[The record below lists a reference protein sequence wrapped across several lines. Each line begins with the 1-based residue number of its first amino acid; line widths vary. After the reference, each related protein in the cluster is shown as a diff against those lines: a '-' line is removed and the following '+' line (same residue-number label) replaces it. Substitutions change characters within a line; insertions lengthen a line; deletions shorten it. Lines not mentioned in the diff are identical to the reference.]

1 MQQVTL
7 LVTGAA
13 GQLGR
18 EVVRAASATRPVV
31 ALSRAELDVTDP
43 AAVRAA
49 VTAHRPTT
57 VINGAAWT
65 DVDGCELD
73 PDRAYLAN
81 ATAVAHLADACAE
94 VGAHLVQVSTDFVFD
109 GEPGPDGRFTPY
121 GEDRPTNP
129 LNVYGASKL
138 AGEVAA
144 GDGAT
149 VVRTTW
155 LQSADGPGMVGRIMA
170 DLAADDGA
178 VELLGDRRACP
189 TFIVDL
195 VPVLLRLAD
204 ERVAGVVHVVNEGVA
219 SWAEMGRMV
228 AVEVGADPN
237 RIVAVSEADLGPP
250 RPARR
255 PAYSALDGAGLRR
268 LGHPP
273 MRHHRDAVAATVA
286 RLRG

>member
-1 MQQVTL
+1 MTL

-18 EVVRAASATRPVV
+18 EVVRVASVTRPVV
-31 ALSRAELDVTDP
+31 ALGRSELDVTDP
-43 AAVRAA
+43 VAVRAA
-49 VTAHRPTT
+49 VAIHRPT
-57 VINGAAWT
+57 VVVNGAAWT

-73 PDRAYLAN
+73 PGR
-81 ATAVAHLADACAE
+81 AHLTNAAAVGHLAEACAE
-94 VGAHLVQVSTDFVFD
+94 VGAHLVLVSTDFVFD

-121 GEDRPTNP
+121 GEDHSTNP

-170 DLAADDGA
+170 DLTAADGV

-195 VPVLLRLAD
+195 VPALLRLAD
-204 ERVAGVVHVVNEGVA
+204 ERVAGVVHAVNEGVA
-219 SWAEMGRMV
+219 SWAEVGHMV
-228 AVEVGADPN
+228 AIEVGADPD
-237 RIVAVSEADLGPP
+237 RITAVAEVDLGPP
-250 RPARR
+250 RPAER
-255 PAYSALDGAGLRR
+255 PAYSALDTAVLRR

-273 MRHHRDAVAATVA
+273 LRHHRDAVAAAVA
-286 RLRG
+286 RLQG

>member
-1 MQQVTL
+1 MTL

-18 EVVRAASATRPVV
+18 EVVRVASVTRPVV
-31 ALSRAELDVTDP
+31 ALGRSELDVTDP
-43 AAVRAA
+43 VAVRAA
-49 VTAHRPTT
+49 VATHRPT
-57 VINGAAWT
+57 VVVNGAAWT

-73 PDRAYLAN
+73 PGR
-81 ATAVAHLADACAE
+81 AHLTNAAAAGHLAEACAE
-94 VGAHLVQVSTDFVFD
+94 VGAHLVLVSTDFVFD

-121 GEDRPTNP
+121 GEDHSTNP

-170 DLAADDGA
+170 DLTAADGV

-195 VPVLLRLAD
+195 VPALLRLAD
-204 ERVAGVVHVVNEGVA
+204 ERVAGVVHAVNEGVA
-219 SWAEMGRMV
+219 SWAEVGRMV
-228 AVEVGADPN
+228 AIEVGADPD
-237 RIVAVSEADLGPP
+237 RITAVAEVDLGPP
-250 RPARR
+250 RPAER
-255 PAYSALDGAGLRR
+255 PAYSALDTAVLRR

-273 MRHHRDAVAATVA
+273 LRHHRDAVAAAVA
-286 RLRG
+286 RLQG

>member
-1 MQQVTL
+1 MTL

-18 EVVRAASATRPVV
+18 EVVRVASVTRPVV
-31 ALSRAELDVTDP
+31 ALGRSELDVTDP
-43 AAVRAA
+43 VAVRAA
-49 VTAHRPTT
+49 VAIHRPT
-57 VINGAAWT
+57 VVVNGAAWT

-73 PDRAYLAN
+73 PGR
-81 ATAVAHLADACAE
+81 AHLTNAAAVGHLAEACAE
-94 VGAHLVQVSTDFVFD
+94 VGAHLVLVSTDFVFD

-121 GEDRPTNP
+121 GEDHSTNP

-170 DLAADDGA
+170 DLTAADGV

-195 VPVLLRLAD
+195 VPALLRLAD
-204 ERVAGVVHVVNEGVA
+204 ERVAGVVHAVNEGVA
-219 SWAEMGRMV
+219 SWAEVGRMV
-228 AVEVGADPN
+228 AIEVGADPD
-237 RIVAVSEADLGPP
+237 RITAVAEVDLGPP
-250 RPARR
+250 RPAER
-255 PAYSALDGAGLRR
+255 PAYSALDTAVLRR

-273 MRHHRDAVAATVA
+273 LRHHRDAVAAAVA
-286 RLRG
+286 RLQG

>member
-1 MQQVTL
+1 MTL

-18 EVVRAASATRPVV
+18 EVVRVASVTRPVV
-31 ALSRAELDVTDP
+31 ALGRSELDVTDP
-43 AAVRAA
+43 VAVRAA
-49 VTAHRPTT
+49 VAIHRPT
-57 VINGAAWT
+57 VVVNGAAWT

-73 PDRAYLAN
+73 PGR
-81 ATAVAHLADACAE
+81 AHLTNAAAAGHLAEACAE
-94 VGAHLVQVSTDFVFD
+94 VGAHLVLVSTDFVFD

-121 GEDRPTNP
+121 GEDHSTNP

-170 DLAADDGA
+170 DLTAADGV

-195 VPVLLRLAD
+195 VPALLRLAD
-204 ERVAGVVHVVNEGVA
+204 ERVAGVVHAVNEGVA
-219 SWAEMGRMV
+219 SWAEVGRMV
-228 AVEVGADPN
+228 AIEVGADPD
-237 RIVAVSEADLGPP
+237 RITAVAEVDLGPP
-250 RPARR
+250 RPAER
-255 PAYSALDGAGLRR
+255 PAYSALDTAVLRR

-273 MRHHRDAVAATVA
+273 LRHHRDAVAAAVA
-286 RLRG
+286 RLQG

>member
-1 MQQVTL
+1 VTL
-7 LVTGAA
+7 LIAGAD

-18 EVVRAASATRPVV
+18 ELVRVASATRPVV
-31 ALSRAELDVTDP
+31 ALGRRDMDVTDP
-43 AAVRAA
+43 GAVQVA
-49 VTAHRPTT
+49 VAAHRPT
-57 VINGAAWT
+57 VVVNCAAWT
-65 DVDGCELD
+65 DVDGCETN
-73 PDRAYLAN
+73 PERADLAN
-81 ATAVAHLADACAE
+81 ARAVSHLAEACAE
-94 VGAHLVQVSTDFVFD
+94 VGAHLVPVSTDFVFD
-109 GEPGPDGRFTPY
+109 GAPGPDGTLAPY
-121 GEDRPTNP
+121 GEDHPTNP

-144 GDGAT
+144 GVAAT

-155 LQSADGPGMVGRIMA
+155 LQSADGPGMVGRILA
-170 DLAADDGA
+170 DLEEGSG

-195 VPVLLRLAD
+195 VPALLRLAD

-219 SWAEMGRMV
+219 SWAEVGRMV
-228 AVEVGADPN
+228 ATEVGADPD
-237 RIVAVSEADLGPP
+237 RIVSIAEADLGPP

-255 PAYSALDGAGLRR
+255 PAYSALDVAALRR

-273 MRHHRDAVAATVA
+273 LRHHRDAVSATVA

>member
-1 MQQVTL
+1 VTL
-7 LVTGAA
+7 LVAGAD

-18 EVVRAASATRPVV
+18 EVVRASSGTRPVV
-31 ALSRAELDVTDP
+31 ALGRRDMDVTDP
-43 AAVRAA
+43 GAVQVA
-49 VTAHRPTT
+49 VAAHRPT
-57 VINGAAWT
+57 VVVNCAAWT
-65 DVDGCELD
+65 DVDGCEMD
-73 PDRAYLAN
+73 PERADLAN
-81 ATAVAHLADACAE
+81 ARAVGHLAGACAE

-109 GEPGPDGRFTPY
+109 GAPGPDGTLAPY
-121 GEDRPTNP
+121 GEDHPTNP

-144 GDGAT
+144 GAGAT

-155 LQSADGPGMVGRIMA
+155 LQSADGPGMVGRILA
-170 DLAADDGA
+170 DLEADGKVGGA

-195 VPVLLRLAD
+195 VPALLRLAD

-219 SWAEMGRMV
+219 SWAEVGRMV
-228 AVEVGADPN
+228 ATEVGADPD
-237 RIVAVSEADLGPP
+237 RIVSIAEADLGPP

-255 PAYSALDGAGLRR
+255 PAYSALDVAALRR

-273 MRHHRDAVAATVA
+273 LRHHRDAVSATVA

>member
-1 MQQVTL
+1 MTL

-18 EVVRAASATRPVV
+18 EVVRVASVTRPVV
-31 ALSRAELDVTDP
+31 ALGRSELDVTDP
-43 AAVRAA
+43 VAVRAA
-49 VTAHRPTT
+49 VAIHRPT
-57 VINGAAWT
+57 VVVNGAAWT

-73 PDRAYLAN
+73 PGR
-81 ATAVAHLADACAE
+81 AHLTNAAAVGHLAEACAE
-94 VGAHLVQVSTDFVFD
+94 VGAHLVLVSTDFVFD
-109 GEPGPDGRFTPY
+109 GEPGPDGRFMPY
-121 GEDRPTNP
+121 GEDHSTNP

-170 DLAADDGA
+170 DLTAADGV

-195 VPVLLRLAD
+195 VPALLRLAD
-204 ERVAGVVHVVNEGVA
+204 ERVAGVVHAVNEGVA
-219 SWAEMGRMV
+219 SWAEVGRMV
-228 AVEVGADPN
+228 AIEVGADPD
-237 RIVAVSEADLGPP
+237 RITAVAEVDLGPP
-250 RPARR
+250 RPAER
-255 PAYSALDGAGLRR
+255 PAYSALDTAVLRR

-273 MRHHRDAVAATVA
+273 LRHHRDAVAAAVA
-286 RLRG
+286 RLQG